1 MYTHTTFAIAL
12 CPFVPQARANNAHLC
27 VATHI
32 WLPPSEAIHYAFVR
46 VVNPVVTELR
56 FTTTTSELPYRQR
69 HLWRVIFHDRCGH
82 TDASDD
88 GHDLRSSDPGDSSA
102 GSDSVDKKNCL
113 EVFFVVLLL
122 HPQEVDRCI
131 HKKPMQTTAVCAIGS
146 ESVPMYFLL
155 RLHTIAQIWK
165 TLRVASVRLT
175 LPVLTQSRDVDL
187 IVEKTAP
194 T

>member
-1 MYTHTTFAIAL
+1 
-12 CPFVPQARANNAHLC
+12 
-27 VATHI
+27 
-32 WLPPSEAIHYAFVR
+32 
-46 VVNPVVTELR
+46 
-56 FTTTTSELPYRQR
+56 
-69 HLWRVIFHDRCGH
+69 
-82 TDASDD
+82 
-88 GHDLRSSDPGDSSA
+88 
-102 GSDSVDKKNCL
+102 
-113 EVFFVVLLL
+113 
-122 HPQEVDRCI
+122 
-131 HKKPMQTTAVCAIGS
+131 MQTTAVCAIGS